1 MPRPRTPGAETVR
14 TTLVLPVA
22 LWQRAKVR
30 ALEER
35 RDLREVLLE
44 ALGRYLG
51 EPVGVPTKEEAR

>member
-14 TTLVLPVA
+14 TTLVLPLD

-30 ALEER
+30 ALEEG
-35 RDLREVLLE
+35 RDLLLE

-51 EPVGVPTKEEAR
+51 ETKKEGTG

>member
-1 MPRPRTPGAETVR
+1 M
-14 TTLVLPVA
+14 PVA

-35 RDLREVLLE
+35 RDLRDVLLD

-51 EPVGVPTKEEAR
+51 EPVGTPTKEEAR

>member
-35 RDLREVLLE
+35 RDLREVLLD

-51 EPVGVPTKEEAR
+51 ETKKEGRR

>member
-14 TTLVLPVA
+14 TTLVLPLA

-30 ALEER
+30 ALEEG
-35 RDLREVLLE
+35 RDLRDLLLE

-51 EPVGVPTKEEAR
+51 ETKKEGTG

>member
-14 TTLVLPVA
+14 TTLVLPLD

-51 EPVGVPTKEEAR
+51 ETKKEGSG

>member
-14 TTLVLPVA
+14 TTLVLPLA

-51 EPVGVPTKEEAR
+51 ETKKEGTG

>member
-14 TTLVLPVA
+14 TTLVLPLD

-51 EPVGVPTKEEAR
+51 ETKKEGTG

>member
-22 LWQRAKVR
+22 LWQRAKLR

-51 EPVGVPTKEEAR
+51 ETKKEGTG

>member
-22 LWQRAKVR
+22 LWQRAKLR

-35 RDLREVLLE
+35 RDLRDVLLE

-51 EPVGVPTKEEAR
+51 ETKKEGTG

>member
-1 MPRPRTPGAETVR
+1 M
-14 TTLVLPVA
+14 PVA

>member
-35 RDLREVLLE
+35 RDLRDVLLE
-44 ALGRYLG
+44 ALRRHLG
-51 EPVGVPTKEEAR
+51 ETKKEGTG

>member
-14 TTLVLPVA
+14 TTLVLPLA

-30 ALEER
+30 ALEEQ

-44 ALGRYLG
+44 ALGRYLSEKG
-51 EPVGVPTKEEAR
+51 GSDE

>member
-14 TTLVLPVA
+14 TTLVMPLA

-51 EPVGVPTKEEAR
+51 ETKKEGTG

>member
-1 MPRPRTPGAETVR
+1 MPRPRTPGAERVR
-14 TTLVLPVA
+14 TTLVLPLA

-35 RDLREVLLE
+35 RDLRELLLD

-51 EPVGVPTKEEAR
+51 ETKKEGTG

>member
-14 TTLVLPVA
+14 TTLVLPLD

-35 RDLREVLLE
+35 RDLREVLLD

-51 EPVGVPTKEEAR
+51 ETKKETAS

>member
-14 TTLVLPVA
+14 TTLVLPLA

-30 ALEER
+30 ALQER
-35 RDLREVLLE
+35 RDLREVLLD

-51 EPVGVPTKEEAR
+51 ETKKEGTG

>member
-14 TTLVLPVA
+14 TTLVMPVA

-30 ALEER
+30 ALKEG
-35 RDLREVLLE
+35 RDLRDVLLE

-51 EPVGVPTKEEAR
+51 ETKREGTG

>member
-14 TTLVLPVA
+14 TTLVLPLD

-30 ALEER
+30 ALEEG
-35 RDLREVLLE
+35 RDLRDLLLE

-51 EPVGVPTKEEAR
+51 ETKKEGTG

>member
-14 TTLVLPVA
+14 TTLVLPLA

-30 ALEER
+30 ALKER

-51 EPVGVPTKEEAR
+51 ETKKEGTG